1 MDGGSGLHD
10 CIMQLNLNVIFPNVD
25 FTDSYIVIVLSSPF
39 YEDFAL
45 YMAVGSVCVC
55 VCVCVCVLSLI
66 HI

>member
-55 VCVCVCVLSLI
+55 V
-66 HI
+66 